1 MATALTAEGQDK
13 VSRHLFGNSATT
25 YPGAGQCYLSLH
37 SAQPGDSGAS
47 QISSGRVAVA
57 MSYDATNKWF
67 TNASAVSV
75 PSVSGSVQ
83 WVALWHSPGTGNVW
97 FQGQLPAPVG
107 ISGTHSV
114 IVPAN
119 ALKVYATPP
128 DGSNKGGIADKGAEL
143 VLGHFLGV
151 ASWTMPTS
159 FRLRCHSADP
169 TRTGD
174 VSVSYTYPSSVG
186 VYMEDLAA
194 GFWRGYDIILAANAT
209 RYWSATDG
217 TNTLA
222 FGDCGSGNKAYC
234 SASTGD
240 SYGGNGMDTSGSA
253 DSTFTGGAYNSF
265 RVTFDVASGIVNGDV
280 TSSTITTAGAGTL
293 AVTLSLRSSVL
304 TLAGTGTFLVSLGS
318 TVNARVNFSGSSNI
332 QIGDSV
338 PACSRVFLST
348 LYPSNVSLQTLG
360 NG

>member
-13 VSRHLFGNSATT
+13 VSRHLFGDSATT

-37 SAQPGDSGAS
+37 SAQPGDSGAW
-47 QISSGRVAVA
+47 QVSSYRQPVA

-75 PSVSGSVQ
+75 PAVSGYVD

-174 VSVSYTYPSSVG
+174 VSVSYTRPSSVSR
-186 VYMEDLAA
+186 YMEYLADS
-194 GFWRGYDIILAANAT
+194 FWRGYAIISAADAT
-209 RYWSATDG
+209 QYWSATDG

-222 FGDCGSGNKAYC
+222 FGDCGSGNKAY
-234 SASTGD
+234 SGGY
-240 SYGGNGMDTSGSA
+240 YGGNGMDTSGSA